1 MAFGWQCALMV
12 VASIG
17 ACIVGRG
24 EAMAQDEP
32 VYPGATWEERE
43 PAALGLDAQRLGEF
57 AAQIGGRG
65 CVVRGGYLAF
75 TWGDATA
82 RGDVASAAKPWYAH
96 FLLRAFEDGRIP
108 SLDQPVV
115 EVEPRLGEINA
126 ALGFKDRAIT
136 WRHLANQTSCYGV
149 TEPPGAAYN
158 YNDWQMALLW
168 DTLFLRVY
176 GATWDTVDATVL
188 HPLLT
193 DPLGC
198 EDDPAFMAFGAGP
211 AGPAGDRPGR
221 LGVSPR
227 DFARFGLLY
236 LRGGWW
242 REQQLISPEHAR
254 MAVTSPLPNSIPRT
268 AGVAAEMIPGQR
280 TMGSRN
286 VPDDQGDHLGSYSW
300 LWWLNGVSRTG
311 ERHWPSAPTDTYGA
325 LGHGGR
331 EGLFVIPS
339 LDLILSWNESTMQGS
354 GDQDAVLAALVAAV
368 APGPMRGQVIADPE
382 HPQWLVRHGVGPFFM
397 CGPGDPEDFLYRG
410 ELQPDGTRAGDQE
423 ELIARLAGTGANC
436 VYLQAVRSHGGDG
449 DRTHNPFID
458 HDPARG
464 VSETV
469 LAQWEGWFRALDE
482 AGITIF
488 LFIYDDSARVWNTG
502 DEVGE
507 AEAEF
512 LRTLVNRF
520 EHHRNLIWCVAE
532 EYQERYSPARVSA
545 IAATIAAADDHR
557 HPIAVHK
564 LHGLDFRE
572 FADDPHID
580 QFAIQWNVPTAEELH
595 AGILKAWSD
604 AAGRYNLNLAE
615 AADFGT
621 GADLRRKLWAC
632 AMAGAYVMVLG
643 MDIASTPVADL
654 EACGHLVRFME
665 ATPLAELAPHD
676 ELARGDTE
684 YVLAAPGRAWVA
696 WSGRRSGAM
705 GVGELPAG
713 AVALTWLDCATGAI
727 VVQPRV
733 PCAGGDATW
742 PAPEEIG
749 SEAALYVELVE

>member
-1 MAFGWQCALMV
+1 MALARRWALFA
-12 VASIG
+12 VAILG
-17 ACIVGRG
+17 ASAGGHSEGVQPENARDDLVFP
-24 EAMAQDEP
+24 AAS
-32 VYPGATWEERE
+32 WEERA
-43 PAALGLDAQRLGEF
+43 PAALGLEAQRLRACAER
-57 AAQIGGRG
+57 IGGRG

-75 TWGDATA
+75 AWGDASR

-96 FLLRAFEDGRIP
+96 FLLRACEDGRIP

-126 ALGFKDRAIT
+126 ALGFKDRGIT
-136 WRHLANQTSCYGV
+136 WRHMANQTSCYGV
-149 TEPPGAAYN
+149 TEPPGTAYN
-158 YNDWQMALLW
+158 YNDWQMALFW

-176 GATWDTVDATVL
+176 GATWENVDVTVL

-198 EDDPAFMAFGAGP
+198 EDHPTFMAFGTD
-211 AGPAGDRPGR
+211 DRPGR
-221 LGVSPR
+221 LAISPR

-236 LRGGWW
+236 LRGGQW
-242 REQQLISPEHAR
+242 RGRRLISAEHAR
-254 MAVTSPLPNSIPRT
+254 MAVGSPLPNSIPRT
-268 AGVAAEMIPGQR
+268 AAVAAEMIPGQR
-280 TMGSRN
+280 TLGSRN
-286 VPDDQGDHLGSYSW
+286 VPDDQTDHLGSYSW
-300 LWWLNGVSRTG
+300 LWWTNGVGRTG
-311 ERHWPSAPTDTYGA
+311 ERHWPSAPADTYGA

-339 LDLILSWNESTMQGS
+339 LDLVVSWNESTMEGS
-354 GDQDAVLAALVAAV
+354 GDQDAALALLVSAV
-368 APGPMRGQVIADPE
+368 APGAMRGQIIVDPE
-382 HPQWLVRHGVGPFFM
+382 HPQWPARHGVGPFFM

-410 ELQPDGTRAGDQE
+410 ALQPDGTRAGDQE

-449 DRTHNPFID
+449 DRTHNPFVD

-469 LAQWEGWFRALDE
+469 LQQWERWFRELDE

-488 LFIYDDSARVWNTG
+488 FFVYDDSARIWDTG

-512 LRTLVNRF
+512 LRALVNRF
-520 EHHRNLIWCVAE
+520 EHHRHLIWCVAE
-532 EYQERYSPARVSA
+532 EYEERYSSARVSA
-545 IAATIAAADDHR
+545 IAATIASADDHR

-564 LHGLDFRE
+564 NNGLDFGE
-572 FADDPHID
+572 FADDPNLD

-595 AGILKAWSD
+595 AGILRAWSD

-615 AADFGT
+615 AADFGA
-621 GADLRRKLWAC
+621 GAALRRKLWAC
-632 AMAGAYVMVLG
+632 ALAGAYVMVLG

-654 EACGHLVRFME
+654 EACGHLVRFLE

-696 WSGRRSGAM
+696 WSGRRTGAM
-705 GVGELPAG
+705 GVAGLPPG
-713 AVALTWLDCATGAI
+713 VVALTWLDCATGVTI
-727 VVQPRV
+727 RQSRV
-733 PCAGGDATW
+733 PVPGGEATW
-742 PAPEEIG
+742 RAPEGMGGEV
-749 SEAALYVELVE
+749 ALYVERLE